1 MKLSKNI
8 FFSTFGFVMI
18 IKIVIIIINEVRLN
32 IILKLLFIKTP
43 SIKIEKIDI
52 DKKIS
57 GNNMFRLLIMSN

>member
-1 MKLSKNI
+1 
-8 FFSTFGFVMI
+8 MI